1 MASTKT
7 NSAKI
12 SPEEYREFV
21 QGIELKHVYLSAAK
35 VKRVR
40 MPDID
45 VPLRY
50 GHSIDKKKYSKLEE
64 GFSASFTFQVA
75 LFEEDVEE
83 PFGEIDVTFT
93 AEYTTE
99 QPMTKRIFEIFGDL
113 NLPLNVFPYIREY
126 VHTTTN
132 RMGFPTLILPT
143 FKSG

>member
-7 NSAKI
+7 RSAKI

-21 QGIELKHVYLSAAK
+21 QGLELKHVYLSAAK

-40 MPDID
+40 MPDVA

-50 GHSIDKKKYSKLEE
+50 GHNISKKRYSNSEE
-64 GFSASFTFQVA
+64 GFSASFTFQVT
-75 LFEEDVEE
+75 LFEEGVEA

-93 AEYTTE
+93 AEYTAK
-99 QPMTKRIFEIFGDL
+99 QAMTKKIFEVFGDI

-143 FKSG
+143 YKSG